1 MAHVSRLLQC
11 FLINSK
17 RYIFSPKWNGHS
29 PPLHMPRPT
38 SQNWSTSSGS
48 IVLVC
53 PHFRVGA
60 QDSQA
65 GLAFQWLHQN
75 QRQSCT
81 CSHGHLFIQTM
92 ESWLFF
98 FPNWH
103 RLCLGQEPNINY
115 KDWPQPREHEKKLDN
130 TVGKLFSH
138 VNWHS
143 KYVLVL
149 CTFSMPMEPSG
160 MENNVLALVSRGTWT
175 DWNLSIRQ
183 SNFN

>member
-1 MAHVSRLLQC
+1 MDTLLHSICQGRLCRTGPLPLALQSLSILISVWVHRIARLGWLFNDFTRTRDRAVHV
-11 FLINSK
+11 
-17 RYIFSPKWNGHS
+17 
-29 PPLHMPRPT
+29 PT
-38 SQNWSTSSGS
+38 VTS
-48 IVLVC
+48 
-53 PHFRVGA
+53 
-60 QDSQA
+60 
-65 GLAFQWLHQN
+65 
-75 QRQSCT
+75 
-81 CSHGHLFIQTM
+81 LFKP
-92 ESWLFF
+92 WKADCFF

-149 CTFSMPMEPSG
+149 YTFSMPMEPSV
-160 MENNVLALVSRGTWT
+160 MEKNVLALVSQGTWT
-175 DWNLSIRQ
+175 DWNISIRQ